1 MPLSLSKI
9 LLFAWLVQDGVTLF
23 DGKPNANGHYA
34 FGYGGQPHDDVSL
47 PNPRFFDD
55 LEKRIRREPGLR
67 IALAESA
74 MLRDAGEE
82 KARDLGRYLGRRL
95 AKRKNFVYVAPARPS
110 GAMRALVEGI
120 REYDRVHWLQGQ
132 PVKE

>member
-9 LLFAWLVQDGVTLF
+9 FLVVLFAQDGVLLF
-23 DGKPNANGHYA
+23 DGKRDAKGNFA
-34 FGYGGQPHDDVSL
+34 FGYGGQPHDDITL
-47 PNPRFFDD
+47 PNPRFFDE

-95 AKRKNFVYVAPARPS
+95 VKRKGFFYVAPARP
-110 GAMRALVEGI
+110 GGVMRALVEGI
-120 REYDRVHWLQGQ
+120 REYDRIHWM
-132 PVKE
+132 KE